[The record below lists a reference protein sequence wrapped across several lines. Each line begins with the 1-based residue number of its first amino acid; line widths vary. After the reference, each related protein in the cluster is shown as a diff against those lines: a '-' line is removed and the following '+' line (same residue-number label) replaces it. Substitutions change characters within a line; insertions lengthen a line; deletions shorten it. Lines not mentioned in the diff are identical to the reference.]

1 MKRRLLASF
10 LMVMLLLS
18 LTACGGGSAS
28 NSAAEETMDFATT
41 ESMVMDEAPMEM
53 GYSEIAVEDTV
64 EAESA
69 AGNMGAVVMGQK
81 LIRTAWLELE
91 STEFDEAAKAL
102 KDLTEEYG
110 GYFENS
116 SVANHKNGSRWGDY
130 TIRVPAER
138 FEAFLNQAG
147 TLCHLTWQEV
157 TQDDVSEV
165 YYDTEGRLKTQE
177 IKLERLQALLAK
189 AEVMEDI
196 ITLESAISETEWQ
209 IENLSGT
216 LRHYDG
222 MVNYAT
228 VHVNLSEVYK
238 LSNVEEV
245 PDTFG
250 QRMAAAFGDGWSSF
264 LNGMENFAVAL
275 AYSWVWVIVLAAIL
289 VIVVRVV
296 RKRKDRIMNLYKKKD
311 DKRDE
316 V

>member
-91 STEFDEAAKAL
+91 STEFDEAAQAL

-289 VIVVRVV
+289 MIV
-296 RKRKDRIMNLYKKKD
+296 NLYKKKD

>member
-1 MKRRLLASF
+1 M
-10 LMVMLLLS
+10 
-18 LTACGGGSAS
+18 
-28 NSAAEETMDFATT
+28 
-41 ESMVMDEAPMEM
+41 
-53 GYSEIAVEDTV
+53 
-64 EAESA
+64 
-69 AGNMGAVVMGQK
+69 
-81 LIRTAWLELE
+81 
-91 STEFDEAAKAL
+91 
-102 KDLTEEYG
+102 
-110 GYFENS
+110 
-116 SVANHKNGSRWGDY
+116 
-130 TIRVPAER
+130 
-138 FEAFLNQAG
+138 NQAG

-289 VIVVRVV
+289 MIVVRVV

>member
-91 STEFDEAAKAL
+91 STEFDEAAQGL

-289 VIVVRVV
+289 MIVVRVV

>member
-53 GYSEIAVEDTV
+53 GDSEIAVEDTV

-91 STEFDEAAKAL
+91 STEFDEAAQAL

-289 VIVVRVV
+289 MIVVRVV

>member
-1 MKRRLLASF
+1 MKRRLIASF

-41 ESMVMDEAPMEM
+41 ESMVMEEAPMEM
-53 GYSEIAVEDTV
+53 GYSEIAMEDSV
-64 EAESA
+64 EAERV
-69 AGNMGAVVMGQK
+69 AGNTDTVATGQK

-91 STEFDEAAKAL
+91 STEFDEAAQGL

-289 VIVVRVV
+289 MIVVRVV

>member
-18 LTACGGGSAS
+18 LTACGGGNAS

-91 STEFDEAAKAL
+91 STEFDEAAQAL

-289 VIVVRVV
+289 MIVVRVV

>member
-64 EAESA
+64 GAGSA

-91 STEFDEAAKAL
+91 STEFDEAAQAL

-289 VIVVRVV
+289 MIVVRVV

>member
-91 STEFDEAAKAL
+91 STEFDEAAQAL

-289 VIVVRVV
+289 MIVVRVV
-296 RKRKDRIMNLYKKKD
+296 RKRQDRIMNLSKKKD